1 MSTEVE
7 FREACAECELPF
19 SDEQLARSSAY
30 LTVLRRWN
38 RRLSLTSVADDRE
51 LIRLHLVEAFWAAQR
66 FFGEG
71 PVVDIGSGAGFP
83 GLAAKLYRP
92 ECRVTLLETNFKKCV
107 FLETAARELGLEV
120 TIVHGAA
127 EAWPGWSDARL
138 ATIASHGAGLTI
150 NSATTD
156 FKSLKKQVQSQA
168 KDWGC
173 PKFGTKIFECSG
185 HTGGQET
192 AFGLLTYASTLMV
205 VGFTLGKLE
214 LRLSNLMAFDA
225 TAQGTWGCVPA
236 LYPDAL
242 RLVTDGKITLRPFIA
257 TYPMSH
263 GPEVVR
269 QVADHEI
276 DRRAILVPDWSE

>member
-138 ATIASHGAGLTI
+138 ATIRALQPRGHILAPLERNLVPLLQFRGP
-150 NSATTD
+150 
-156 FKSLKKQVQSQA
+156 QSPAPQG
-168 KDWGC
+168 W
-173 PKFGTKIFECSG
+173 
-185 HTGGQET
+185 
-192 AFGLLTYASTLMV
+192 
-205 VGFTLGKLE
+205 
-214 LRLSNLMAFDA
+214 RLIREERFPLSDRR
-225 TAQGTWGCVPA
+225 TVA
-236 LYPDAL
+236 LY
-242 RLVTDGKITLRPFIA
+242 GKP
-257 TYPMSH
+257 
-263 GPEVVR
+263 
-269 QVADHEI
+269 
-276 DRRAILVPDWSE
+276 